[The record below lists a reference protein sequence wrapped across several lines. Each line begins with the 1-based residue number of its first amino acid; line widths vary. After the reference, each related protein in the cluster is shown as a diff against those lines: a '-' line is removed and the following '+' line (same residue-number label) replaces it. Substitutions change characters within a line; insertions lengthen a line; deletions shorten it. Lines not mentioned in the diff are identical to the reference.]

1 MDIKKSYEYH
11 NGILS
16 IPASLLYEDWGLMA
30 YRTYLSNCQRGKLVV
45 TRPGKGQGSYA
56 LVSYYDLPESIK
68 ALCMEKLG
76 HPDDVVVLN
85 LLEDYIRPDEKAAS
99 FFAKHV
105 TPSGE
110 PLKKAE
116 QIKRATNCM
125 ILNAIKSVLDDK
137 KSTQRVFGKQKSLI
151 WQNIS
156 NAVNTLDWHRWKH
169 NLPKNYQRLQKKYK
183 HYLAEGYGIFIHAN
197 EGNNHKA
204 KIYSNEQIA
213 LIEQLMSHHN
223 NLDNKAVADYYNM
236 MATASGWETI
246 TPSAVAD
253 WRKKLDLYTYAG
265 RRGGK
270 EFLNK
275 KSMQHKRKAPST
287 PLLYWTVDGWDVE
300 LVYQKT
306 TINEKGH
313 KVTTYHNRLNAVMVL
328 DPHTKYI
335 IGYAI
340 DENENPNL
348 IRMALRNALT
358 HTEELF
364 GAMYKPHQL
373 QSDNYQKKKMF
384 DIYEASTKVYTPARV
399 ANAKSKVVEPFFK
412 WFNREYF
419 QNKLLS
425 NWAGHNI
432 TSKKENQPNSEHL
445 NFVRHTHPDK
455 DGCIAQ
461 IERAI
466 AEDRAAKREAYVE
479 AFKNLPEEDRLE
491 FRLNDYLKHFGETT
505 GFTNKMVGHGL
516 TPTILGET
524 LTYDCFDLDFRL
536 HTHNDWC
543 VFYDPEN
550 LTKVLAVNAK
560 ADKNSRLKEIIGSQE
575 FILEQKHIGAMAI
588 YDQTD
593 KDREERQRI
602 DQYNKALHDKIKQ
615 RSIERTEI
623 LTDFFNQSNNKDV
636 EMLKK
641 HLITDSRGQHKDQVS
656 RARLED
662 VEDAVIIPE
671 KRKET
676 PKNIDDD
683 EDYEIIEETRDFY

>member
-1 MDIKKSYEYH
+1 
-11 NGILS
+11 
-16 IPASLLYEDWGLMA
+16 MA

-45 TRPGKGQGSYA
+45 TLQGKGQGSYA

-236 MATASGWETI
+236 MAGASGWETI
-246 TPSAVAD
+246 TPSTVAE

-270 EFLNK
+270 EFLNN
-275 KSMQHKRKAPST
+275 KSMQHKRKAPSM
-287 PLLYWTVDGWDVE
+287 PMLYWTVDGWDVE

-384 DIYEASTKVYTPARV
+384 SIYEASTKIYTPARV

-425 NWAGHNI
+425 N
-432 TSKKENQPNSEHL
+432 
-445 NFVRHTHPDK
+445 
-455 DGCIAQ
+455 
-461 IERAI
+461 
-466 AEDRAAKREAYVE
+466 
-479 AFKNLPEEDRLE
+479 
-491 FRLNDYLKHFGETT
+491 
-505 GFTNKMVGHGL
+505 
-516 TPTILGET
+516 
-524 LTYDCFDLDFRL
+524 
-536 HTHNDWC
+536 
-543 VFYDPEN
+543 
-550 LTKVLAVNAK
+550 
-560 ADKNSRLKEIIGSQE
+560 
-575 FILEQKHIGAMAI
+575 
-588 YDQTD
+588 
-593 KDREERQRI
+593 
-602 DQYNKALHDKIKQ
+602 
-615 RSIERTEI
+615 
-623 LTDFFNQSNNKDV
+623 
-636 EMLKK
+636 
-641 HLITDSRGQHKDQVS
+641 
-656 RARLED
+656 
-662 VEDAVIIPE
+662 
-671 KRKET
+671 
-676 PKNIDDD
+676 
-683 EDYEIIEETRDFY
+683 